1 MKEKKKL
8 FKNLQREM
16 SLIVGLIGMIIIF
29 SIISPMFLTPQNLRD
44 IVEQAVIF
52 GLMGVGMTYVI
63 ITSGIDLSVGSIVAL
78 TGVSLSLMLVGGM
91 NIALAIIITLIIG
104 IVLGFINGFLVAKMT
119 LQPFIA
125 TMGTMSLYRG
135 IAYVITGGYPISGIP
150 TEYRN
155 LVYGEIIPD
164 SGIRGSIVI
173 LICFAIIAALILRK
187 TKFGSYVYALG
198 GNQEAARLSGIRIEW
213 NKIKAYMVCAIG
225 STLAAIVLIGKL
237 GAGEPTAADGYEL
250 DAIAAAA
257 IGGTSMAGGRG
268 TILGTFIG
276 AILFSALK
284 IGLIVSGVDSFWQYI
299 ATGLVIIVA
308 AYVEVAQSKIAASS
322 LKKKKA

>member
-1 MKEKKKL
+1 MKKKKL

-16 SLIVGLIGMIIIF
+16 SLVVGLIGMIIIF
-29 SIISPMFLTPQNLRD
+29 SIISPMFFTPQNLRD
-44 IVEQAVIF
+44 IVEQAVIY

-91 NIALAIIITLIIG
+91 NIALALIITLIIG
-104 IVLGFINGFLVAKMT
+104 IALGFINGFLVAKMS

-135 IAYVITGGYPISGIP
+135 VAYVITGGYPISGIP

-173 LICFAIIAALILRK
+173 LICFAIIAALILK
-187 TKFGSYVYALG
+187 NTKFGSYVYALG
-198 GNQEAARLSGIRIEW
+198 GNEEAARLSGIRIEW
-213 NKIKAYMVCAIG
+213 NKIKAYIVCGIG

-322 LKKKKA
+322 LNKKRA

>member
-1 MKEKKKL
+1 MKKKKL

-91 NIALAIIITLIIG
+91 NIALAIIITLVIG
-104 IVLGFINGFLVAKMT
+104 IALGFINGFLVAKMT

-198 GNQEAARLSGIRIEW
+198 GNKEAARLSGIRIEW
-213 NKIKAYMVCAIG
+213 NTIKAYMVCAVG

-322 LKKKKA
+322 LKKKRA

>member
-1 MKEKKKL
+1 MKKKKL

-44 IVEQAVIF
+44 IVEQAVIY

-63 ITSGIDLSVGSIVAL
+63 ISGGIDLSAGSIVAL

-104 IVLGFINGFLVAKMT
+104 IFLGFINGFLVAKMT

-155 LVYGEIIPD
+155 LVYGEVIPD

-173 LICFAIIAALILRK
+173 FICFAVIAALILRK

-198 GNQEAARLSGIRIEW
+198 GNQEAARLSGIRIDW
-213 NKIKAYMVCAIG
+213 NKFKAYMVCGIG

-276 AILFSALK
+276 AILFSTLK
-284 IGLIVSGVDSFWQYI
+284 IGLIVSGMDSFWQYI

>member
-1 MKEKKKL
+1 
-8 FKNLQREM
+8 
-16 SLIVGLIGMIIIF
+16 
-29 SIISPMFLTPQNLRD
+29 
-44 IVEQAVIF
+44 
-52 GLMGVGMTYVI
+52 
-63 ITSGIDLSVGSIVAL
+63 
-78 TGVSLSLMLVGGM
+78 
-91 NIALAIIITLIIG
+91 
-104 IVLGFINGFLVAKMT
+104 MT

-198 GNQEAARLSGIRIEW
+198 NQEAARLSGIRIEW

-268 TILGTFIG
+268 TILGDVYRRDIV
-276 AILFSALK
+276 
-284 IGLIVSGVDSFWQYI
+284 LI
-299 ATGLVIIVA
+299 
-308 AYVEVAQSKIAASS
+308 
-322 LKKKKA
+322 